1 MLPKGTG
8 IIFLA
13 IFSPPLSKTCNFR
26 HQFYKNPEIEMR
38 SVNIIILLF
47 FFSANL
53 ISQPAVDSILRQ
65 LDKTL
70 ERKEDFFNRKYQS
83 INQLKS
89 TLVEVD
95 PNNLDLLFNLN
106 HNLFKEYGSFIYD
119 SAFHYAARMQQ
130 LAFETGDPEK
140 INISRMKMSFVLLS
154 SGMFNEA
161 LDTLRRVDPTIM
173 GNKQKVEYFD
183 LMGRAFYDMA
193 EYANDRYFEPL
204 YKSRG
209 NQSTRKAI
217 RFADPGN
224 YQHWASRALLHF
236 KSNQLDSALYYYR
249 KVLGDFDVSLH
260 QKAMIYASMADC
272 SLKTGDTLDAISY
285 LANSAINDIKSVVTE
300 TIALRNLANVLYHLG
315 YIRAA
320 HRYIVLANNDASF
333 YGARQRSFQISG
345 VLPIIEGEKLELI
358 EKQKKQLELYVIF
371 LAILTG
377 LIIFSLIVIFKQ
389 LTNLKRARAAI
400 LEANN
405 NLKSLNETLKEANKI
420 KEEYIAYYFNIST
433 NYVDKLEYLKQ
444 TINRNLDNKRYSN
457 ISQTLGKL
465 VIKKEREQLFRNFDK
480 IFLSIFPDFVEG
492 FNALFEKKDQVQ
504 LSEQGDM
511 NTDLRIFALIRM
523 GIYENEKI
531 AKILNFSINTIYSYK
546 NRIKKRSVVP
556 NNEFEDRIMEIKSV

>member
-1 MLPKGTG
+1 
-8 IIFLA
+8 
-13 IFSPPLSKTCNFR
+13 
-26 HQFYKNPEIEMR
+26 MR
-38 SVNIIILLF
+38 SIYITILLF
-47 FFSANL
+47 FISVNL
-53 ISQPAVDSILRQ
+53 SSQPAIDSILRQ
-65 LDKTL
+65 LDKTIKQR
-70 ERKEDFFNRKYQS
+70 EEFFNRKYQT
-83 INQLKS
+83 INELK
-89 TLVEVD
+89 TRLANAD
-95 PNNLDLLFNLN
+95 QNNRDLLFGLY
-106 HNLFKEYGSFIYD
+106 HDLFREYGSLIYD
-119 SAFHYAARMQQ
+119 SAFHYAEMMQRV
-130 LAFETGDPEK
+130 AFETSDPDM
-140 INISRMKMSFVLLS
+140 INTSRMNMSFVLLS

-161 LDTLRRVDPTIM
+161 LDTLLRVDPAIM

-183 LMGRAFYDMA
+183 LMGRSFYDMA

-224 YQHWASRALLHF
+224 YQHWASRALLRF

-249 KVLGDFDVSLH
+249 KVLNDFDVSLH

-315 YIRAA
+315 YIREA
-320 HRYIVLANNDASF
+320 HKYIVLANDDARF
-333 YGARQRSFQISG
+333 YGARQRAFQISS

-371 LAILTG
+371 LAILSG

-389 LTNLKRARAAI
+389 LTNLKKARATI

-405 NLKSLNETLKEANKI
+405 NLKLLNETLKEANKI

-444 TINRNLDNKRYSN
+444 TISRNLDNKRYSN
-457 ISQTLGKL
+457 ISQALGKL

-480 IFLSIFPDFVEG
+480 IFLSIFPDFVDG
-492 FNALFEKKDQVQ
+492 FNALFEEKDQVQ
-504 LSEQGDM
+504 LSDQGDM

-546 NRIKKRSVVP
+546 NRIKKRSIVP
-556 NNEFEDRIMEIKSV
+556 NNEFEDRIMDIKSV